1 MTESQAH
8 NAYPDTCQD
17 SAFARTLSLF
27 LPSSTSFA
35 MKRYWLLFSQA
46 VTVLLAAYFIVAT
59 LQPNWI
65 KRGATYSRAGIS
77 LLEAP
82 SEPRTEFAPGSLSGA
97 AQKAMPAVVSINTS
111 KEVRSP
117 RSNDPWFQ
125 FFFGDIG
132 PQQQT
137 GLGSGVI
144 VSPDGYILTNNHV
157 VEGADQIEVTL
168 ADSRVAVARII
179 GTDPETDLAV
189 LKIEM
194 DNLPVIVLGNSDHA
208 LVGDT
213 VLAIGNPFGVGQT
226 VTSGI
231 VSALGRSELGINTF
245 ENFIQ
250 TDAAINPGNSGGA
263 LIDVEGNLLGINT
276 AIYSRSGGSM
286 GIGFAIPVSTAKI
299 VMDGLV
305 KDGKVTRGWIGVEPN
320 ELSPE
325 LAETFGVQAK
335 QGVII
340 TGVLQAGPAAKAGM
354 LPGDVIVEVDSRQVR
369 NVAEMMTAVAS
380 LQPGTSATFSVQ
392 RGAENL
398 TLNIT
403 PSARPAPQRMRQPR

>member
-1 MTESQAH
+1 
-8 NAYPDTCQD
+8 
-17 SAFARTLSLF
+17 
-27 LPSSTSFA
+27 

-59 LQPNWI
+59 LQPGWL
-65 KRGATYSRAGIS
+65 RHGSTMSRAGIA

-82 SEPRTEFAPGSLSGA
+82 SEPRTEFVPGSLAAA

-117 RSNDPWFQ
+117 HLNDPWFH
-125 FFFGDIG
+125 FFFGDQIG
-132 PQQQT
+132 TQQQT

-157 VEGADQIEVTL
+157 VEGADQITVTL
-168 ADSRVAVARII
+168 ADSRIAEARIV

-189 LKIEM
+189 LKIEL
-194 DNLPVIVLGNSDHA
+194 DKLPVIVLGNSDHA
-208 LVGDT
+208 VVGDT

-231 VSALGRSELGINTF
+231 ISALGRSELGINTF

-263 LIDVEGNLLGINT
+263 LVDVEGNLLGINT

-325 LAETFGVQAK
+325 LAETFGVAGANA
-335 QGVII
+335 GVII
-340 TGVLQAGPAAKAGM
+340 TGVLQGGPAARAGM
-354 LPGDVIVEVDSRQVR
+354 LPGDVIVQVDEQRVR
-369 NVAEMMTAVAS
+369 NVAEVMTAAAS
-380 LQPGTSATFSVQ
+380 LQPGQ
-392 RGAENL
+392 RADFEILRNGQSM
-398 TLNIT
+398 TLNIV
-403 PSARPAPQRMRQPR
+403 PSERPAPRRMRQLR

>member
-1 MTESQAH
+1 
-8 NAYPDTCQD
+8 
-17 SAFARTLSLF
+17 
-27 LPSSTSFA
+27 

-59 LQPNWI
+59 LQPGWL
-65 KRGATYSRAGIS
+65 RHGSTMSRAGIA

-82 SEPRTEFAPGSLSGA
+82 SEPRTEFVPGSMAAA

-117 RSNDPWFQ
+117 HLNDPWFH
-125 FFFGDIG
+125 FFFGDQIG
-132 PQQQT
+132 TQQQT

-157 VEGADQIEVTL
+157 VEGADQITVTL
-168 ADSRVAVARII
+168 ADSRIAEARIV

-189 LKIEM
+189 LKIEL
-194 DNLPVIVLGNSDHA
+194 DKLPVIVLGNSDHA
-208 LVGDT
+208 VVGDT

-231 VSALGRSELGINTF
+231 ISALGRSELGINTF

-263 LIDVEGNLLGINT
+263 LVDVEGNLLGINT

-325 LAETFGVQAK
+325 LAETFGVAGTNA
-335 QGVII
+335 GVII
-340 TGVLQAGPAAKAGM
+340 TGVLQDGPAARAGM
-354 LPGDVIVEVDSRQVR
+354 LPGDVIVQVDEQRVR

-380 LQPGTSATFSVQ
+380 LQPGQ
-392 RGAENL
+392 RADFEILRNGQSM
-398 TLNIT
+398 TLNIV
-403 PSARPAPQRMRQPR
+403 PSERPAPRRMRQLR

>member
-1 MTESQAH
+1 M
-8 NAYPDTCQD
+8 
-17 SAFARTLSLF
+17 ARDLALRSVPLLATY
-27 LPSSTSFA
+27 LPHIC

-59 LQPNWI
+59 LQPGWL

-82 SEPRTEFAPGSLSGA
+82 SEPRTQFEPGSLAGA

-111 KEVRSP
+111 KEVRDP
-117 RSNDPWFQ
+117 RTNDPWFQ
-125 FFFGDIG
+125 FFFGDQVG
-132 PQQQT
+132 TQHQA

-168 ADSRVAVARII
+168 SDSRVASARII
-179 GTDPETDLAV
+179 GTDPDTDLAV
-189 LKIEM
+189 LKIEL
-194 DNLPVIVLGNSDHA
+194 DKLPVIVLGNSDHA
-208 LVGDT
+208 VVGDT

-263 LIDVEGNLLGINT
+263 LIDVDGNLLGINT
-276 AIYSRSGGSM
+276 AIYSQSGGSM

-325 LAETFGVQAK
+325 LAETFGVKANT
-335 QGVII
+335 GVII

-354 LPGDVIVEVDSRQVR
+354 LPGDVIVQVEEQAVR
-369 NVAEMMTAVAS
+369 NVSEMMTAVAA
-380 LQPGTSATFSVQ
+380 LPPGTEATFHIQ
-392 RGAENL
+392 RGNDSL
-398 TLNIT
+398 TLAIT
-403 PSARPAPQRMRQPR
+403 PSERPTPQRRRLRR

>member
-1 MTESQAH
+1 
-8 NAYPDTCQD
+8 
-17 SAFARTLSLF
+17 
-27 LPSSTSFA
+27 

-59 LQPNWI
+59 LQPGWL
-65 KRGATYSRAGIS
+65 RHGSTMSRAGIA

-82 SEPRTEFAPGSLSGA
+82 SEPRTEFVPGSLAAA

-117 RSNDPWFQ
+117 HLNDPWFH
-125 FFFGDIG
+125 FFFGDQIG
-132 PQQQT
+132 TQQQT

-157 VEGADQIEVTL
+157 VEGADQITVTL
-168 ADSRVAVARII
+168 ADSRIAEARIV

-189 LKIEM
+189 LKIEL
-194 DNLPVIVLGNSDHA
+194 DKLPVIVLGNSDHA
-208 LVGDT
+208 VVGDT

-231 VSALGRSELGINTF
+231 ISALGRSELGINTF

-263 LIDVEGNLLGINT
+263 LVDVEGNLLGINT

-325 LAETFGVQAK
+325 LAETFGVAGANA
-335 QGVII
+335 GVII
-340 TGVLQAGPAAKAGM
+340 TGVLQGGPAARAGM
-354 LPGDVIVEVDSRQVR
+354 LPGDVIVQVDEQRVR
-369 NVAEMMTAVAS
+369 NVAEMMTSVAS
-380 LQPGTSATFSVQ
+380 LQPGQ
-392 RGAENL
+392 RADFEILRNGQSM
-398 TLNIT
+398 TLNIV
-403 PSARPAPQRMRQPR
+403 PSERPAPRRMRQLR

>member
-1 MTESQAH
+1 
-8 NAYPDTCQD
+8 
-17 SAFARTLSLF
+17 
-27 LPSSTSFA
+27 

-59 LQPNWI
+59 LQPGWL
-65 KRGATYSRAGIS
+65 RHGSTMSRAGIA

-82 SEPRTEFAPGSLSGA
+82 SEPRTEFVPGSLAAA

-117 RSNDPWFQ
+117 HLNDPWFH
-125 FFFGDIG
+125 FFFGDQIG
-132 PQQQT
+132 TQQQT

-157 VEGADQIEVTL
+157 VEGADQITVTL
-168 ADSRVAVARII
+168 ADSRIAEARIV

-189 LKIEM
+189 LKIEL
-194 DNLPVIVLGNSDHA
+194 DKLPVIVLGNSDHA
-208 LVGDT
+208 VVGDT

-231 VSALGRSELGINTF
+231 ISALGRSELGINTF

-263 LIDVEGNLLGINT
+263 LVDVEGNLLGINT

-325 LAETFGVQAK
+325 LAETFGVAGANA
-335 QGVII
+335 GVII
-340 TGVLQAGPAAKAGM
+340 TGVLQGGPAARAGI
-354 LPGDVIVEVDSRQVR
+354 LPGDVIVQVDEQRVR

-380 LQPGTSATFSVQ
+380 LQPGQ
-392 RGAENL
+392 RADFEILRNGQSM
-398 TLNIT
+398 TLNIV
-403 PSARPAPQRMRQPR
+403 PSERPAPRRMHQLR

>member
-1 MTESQAH
+1 
-8 NAYPDTCQD
+8 
-17 SAFARTLSLF
+17 
-27 LPSSTSFA
+27 

-59 LQPNWI
+59 LQPSWL

-82 SEPRTEFAPGSLSGA
+82 SEPRTEFMPGSLAAA

-111 KEVRSP
+111 KEVRHP
-117 RSNDPWFQ
+117 RSQDPWFQ
-125 FFFGDIG
+125 FFFGHQLG
-132 PQQQT
+132 TQQQT

-157 VEGADQIEVTL
+157 VESADQIEVTL
-168 ADSRVAVARII
+168 ADGRQTSATII

-189 LKIEM
+189 LKIAL

-208 LVGDT
+208 VVGDT

-263 LIDVEGNLLGINT
+263 LVDVDGNLLGINT

-325 LAETFGVQAK
+325 LAETFGVKAH
-335 QGVII
+335 QGVLI

-354 LPGDVIVEVDSRQVR
+354 LPGDVIVQVDGNDVR
-369 NVAEMMTAVAS
+369 NVAEMMTAVAA
-380 LQPGTSATFSVQ
+380 LQPGQATEFVILRTQESQ
-392 RGAENL
+392 
-398 TLNIT
+398 TLHIT
-403 PSARPAPQRMRQPR
+403 PTARPAPQRMRQLR

>member
-1 MTESQAH
+1 
-8 NAYPDTCQD
+8 
-17 SAFARTLSLF
+17 
-27 LPSSTSFA
+27 

-59 LQPNWI
+59 LQPGWL
-65 KRGATYSRAGIS
+65 RHGSTMSRAGIA

-82 SEPRTEFAPGSLSGA
+82 SEPRTEFVPGSLAAA

-117 RSNDPWFQ
+117 HLNDPWFR
-125 FFFGDIG
+125 FFFGDQIG
-132 PQQQT
+132 TQQQT

-157 VEGADQIEVTL
+157 VEGADQITVTL
-168 ADSRVAVARII
+168 ADSRIAEARIV

-189 LKIEM
+189 LKIEL
-194 DNLPVIVLGNSDHA
+194 DKLPVIVLGNSDHA
-208 LVGDT
+208 VVGDT

-231 VSALGRSELGINTF
+231 ISALGRSELGINTF

-263 LIDVEGNLLGINT
+263 LVDVEGNLLGINT

-325 LAETFGVQAK
+325 LAETFGVAGTNA
-335 QGVII
+335 GVII
-340 TGVLQAGPAAKAGM
+340 TGVLQGGPAARAGM
-354 LPGDVIVEVDSRQVR
+354 LPGDVIVQVDEQRVR

-380 LQPGTSATFSVQ
+380 LQPGQ
-392 RGAENL
+392 RADFEILRNGQSM
-398 TLNIT
+398 TLNIV
-403 PSARPAPQRMRQPR
+403 PSERPAPRRMRQLR

>member
-1 MTESQAH
+1 
-8 NAYPDTCQD
+8 
-17 SAFARTLSLF
+17 
-27 LPSSTSFA
+27 

-59 LQPNWI
+59 LQPGWL
-65 KRGATYSRAGIS
+65 KRGTSYSRAGIS

-82 SEPRTEFAPGSLSGA
+82 SEPRTEFAPGSLAGA

-111 KEVRSP
+111 KEVRNP

-125 FFFGDIG
+125 FFFGDQVG
-132 PQQQT
+132 TQQQT

-168 ADSRVAVARII
+168 ADSRVAVARVI
-179 GTDPETDLAV
+179 GTDPDTDLAV
-189 LKIEM
+189 LKIEL
-194 DNLPVIVLGNSDHA
+194 DKLPVIVLGNSDHA
-208 LVGDT
+208 MVGDT

-231 VSALGRSELGINTF
+231 ISALGRSELGINTF

-263 LIDVEGNLLGINT
+263 LIDVDGNLLGINT

-325 LAETFGVQAK
+325 LAETFGIKASR
-335 QGVII
+335 GVII
-340 TGVLQAGPAAKAGM
+340 TGVLQAAPAAKAGM
-354 LPGDVIVEVDSRQVR
+354 LPGDVIVQVGDHQVL
-369 NVAEMMTAVAS
+369 NVAEMMTAVAA
-380 LQPGTSATFSVQ
+380 LQPGVSAPITVQ
-392 RGAENL
+392 RGAERL
-398 TLNIT
+398 TLDVIPSVRPT
-403 PSARPAPQRMRQPR
+403 PPRARQQR